1 VTDTAPRTKPA
12 TFRRRRALAR
22 ETGATEPAR
31 RRGLSPF
38 FWGLLY
44 VLTTTISF
52 APTLTFRTAPVRPG
66 AIATRDVVA
75 PRDLIVLDP
84 EATASRKAEAATEVL
99 PVYDFDSAAPAR
111 FEQEIRN
118 SFARARAAFA
128 RTKSRGEVTQEV
140 RDAFNLPIG
149 DEALVAL
156 VRLGF
161 SPALEDQLVAIGL
174 DLYQD
179 GIVDNRELFQEQ
191 RRGILV
197 RDTSTGREHRRRDAA
212 VATEYGS
219 EAKTEVTSR
228 LAESPLKP
236 AESGEVAAFLAAS
249 LRPNLTFNAA
259 ETAHRREEAS
269 RAVESVF
276 TKISRGKVIVRKG
289 DEITR
294 RTSAWVA
301 AVRASVSDP
310 SSWVKVAGILLLQTL
325 AATVFWLDARRAV
338 RRRRERPPE
347 TIYATVVSAG
357 ILFALLIR
365 GFFLLAQGFSSSFE
379 GSATAAA
386 SYYALPFAA
395 GPIVASLVAGMGP
408 ALLFAGVN
416 AVGAG
421 VLMGQSFP
429 FALFA
434 LVGSLAGIFGTGKVR
449 ARSVLIGMG
458 GFVAAA
464 NLVSVAAIQLLN
476 AEPMRW
482 RFALDAL
489 GGLVGGLLVSATVGL
504 LLPVFEHFF
513 HVTTDIRMLEL
524 SNQNLPLLR
533 NLALEAPG
541 TYQHSLMVGHLAEAA
556 AEAVGADAL
565 LARVSGYYHD
575 IGKTKMPA
583 YYIENQSKGL
593 NRHDRLEPSMSAL
606 IIAAHVKEGVE
617 MAKKARLPEPIL
629 AAIREHHGTKLIRYF
644 YQKALTKAE
653 PGDVSPVQETEYRHP
668 GPKPGTRI
676 TGILMICDAVEA
688 ASRTILEPTPPKIRA
703 MIQTIVD
710 DCLRDGQ
717 FDECDLT
724 MRDLALI
731 VDALEHTVTVI
742 FHHRIDYP
750 GFDFEPERTKRR
762 AESPAPSA
770 AAGAATRPRGPRP
783 A

>member
-1 VTDTAPRTKPA
+1 VKPA
-12 TFRRRRALAR
+12 TFRRKRVTAR
-22 ETGATEPAR
+22 ETGAERPLKVHQR
-31 RRGLSPF
+31 PV
-38 FWGLLY
+38 FWGTLY
-44 VLTTTISF
+44 VLATTLSF

-66 AIATRDVVA
+66 SIATRDVVA
-75 PRDLIVLDP
+75 PRDLIVPDP
-84 EATASRKAEAATEVL
+84 EATVRRKAEAAAEVL

-111 FEQEIRN
+111 FEQVIRD
-118 SFARARAAFA
+118 SFARARAAA
-128 RTKSRGEVTQEV
+128 GSGRSRGTVTQEV
-140 RDAFNLPIG
+140 RDAFQFPIG
-149 DEALVAL
+149 DEALGAL
-156 VRLGF
+156 ARHEF
-161 SPALEDQLVAIGL
+161 SPGLENRFVAVGL
-174 DLYQD
+174 ELYRK
-179 GIVDNRELFQEQ
+179 GIVDNRELYLEQ

-197 RDTSTGREHRRRDAA
+197 RDTATGREQRRREDPSMI
-212 VATEYGS
+212 EYGS
-219 EAKTEVTSR
+219 EAKAEVALR
-228 LAESPLKP
+228 LGGSALEPG
-236 AESGEVAAFLAAS
+236 EVGEVAAFLAAS
-249 LRPNLTFNAA
+249 LRPNLSMNAA

-276 TKISRGKVIVRKG
+276 TKIPRGKMIVRKG
-289 DEITR
+289 DEITP

-310 SSWVKVAGILLLQTL
+310 SSWVKVAGIVILQTL
-325 AATVFWLDARRAV
+325 AAVVFWLDARRYV
-338 RRRRERPPE
+338 RRKRERPPE
-347 TIYATVVSAG
+347 TIFASVACAG
-357 ILFALLIR
+357 ILFAVLTR

-379 GSATAAA
+379 GAATAAA
-386 SYYALPFAA
+386 TYYAIPFAA
-395 GPIVASLVAGMGP
+395 GPIVASLIAGMGP
-408 ALLFAGVN
+408 ALLFAAAS

-434 LVGSLAGIFGTGKVR
+434 LVGALAGIFATGKVR
-449 ARSVLIGMG
+449 ARSVLLAMG

-464 NLVSVAAIQLLN
+464 NVLSITAIQFLS
-476 AEPMRW
+476 AERVRW
-482 RFALDAL
+482 TFMLDVL

-513 HVTTDIRMLEL
+513 HVTTDIRLLEL
-524 SNQNLPLLR
+524 SNQNLPILR
-533 NLALEAPG
+533 SLALEAPG

-556 AEAVGADAL
+556 AEAVSADPL

-575 IGKTKMPA
+575 IGKTRMPA
-583 YYIENQSKGL
+583 YFIENQSKGL

-606 IIAAHVKEGVE
+606 IIAAHVKEGLE
-617 MAKKARLPEPIL
+617 LAKKARLPEPIV

-644 YQKALTKAE
+644 YQKALTKSE
-653 PGDVSPVQETEYRHP
+653 PGGSPVHETEYRHP

-676 TGILMICDAVEA
+676 TGILMIADAVEA
-688 ASRTILEPTPPKIRA
+688 ASRTLVEPTPPKIRA

-731 VDALEHTVTVI
+731 VDALERSVTTI

-750 GFDFEPERTKRR
+750 GFDFNPERTRR
-762 AESPAPSA
+762 KAETGPVSA
-770 AAGAATRPRGPRP
+770 AAGAGARPTGPRP